1 MISLDTNVVISSL
14 NPADI
19 NHAPALAALQTH
31 AGAGYCICP
40 PVYTELRAT
49 PYWAGLSGWLTSSG
63 TRTLWPMPEAVW
75 ELAGTRFLSY
85 RALRRSGNAP
95 RRIAADFLIAAHA
108 EHHGLD
114 VMSFDRTVYDSVFT
128 DVTLIEPTSA

>member
-1 MISLDTNVVISSL
+1 MISLDTNVVISYL
-14 NPADI
+14 NPADS
-19 NHAPALAALQTH
+19 NHGPALSALQTH

-49 PYWAGLSGWLTSSG
+49 PYWATLSGWLTSSG
-63 TRTLWPMPEAVW
+63 TRTIWPMPETVW
-75 ELAGTRFLSY
+75 ESAGRQFLHY
-85 RALRRSGNAP
+85 TTLRRGGTAP

-128 DVTLIEPTSA
+128 GVTLIDLT